1 MQIIACKLVN
11 ILAIPN
17 IKLNKQLSRGLLSF
31 SIFML
36 LLMNFFYTTIPNN
49 THFIFKCLY
58 GSILLFFVILFS
70 INQKIQPIK
79 QINKTFWGLWFIL
92 VFFQFTSSVLVS
104 LEYLPMACVSLIE
117 FSLLFYIW
125 FQRNDS
131 MNFISM
137 VFKNF
142 NILFVAYLLIS
153 IIFIPIG
160 KGQYSGFNL
169 NPNGNGQLVTM
180 AFPIVLYLKSISKK
194 NSIKLFYLIE
204 LVLIITFCYF
214 SESRTALLSL
224 LMMIVTIITCHIFV
238 FKNPLFTLLKKG
250 ILISVIVLTT
260 ICILPYINSFTSSIT
275 KVGDKYEEKKS
286 IYNNPKIEEKT
297 ILMEPGPI
305 NKTEPAKEPVKES
318 EKEINIIDRVKG
330 DDKSGTSLEDYSSG
344 RTQIWLEGLS
354 KINLFGNPSR
364 NHIITERNGDVGN
377 NLHNTFLQFSYDNG
391 FFAGITFG
399 LLVLYSL
406 FILAYNIKI
415 NTSVYSY
422 YILIYQVGFIV
433 TSTLASTNLPFL
445 YSISLIYYFTLPMVN
460 ERITKGEL
468 DVKY

>member
-1 MQIIACKLVN
+1 
-11 ILAIPN
+11 
-17 IKLNKQLSRGLLSF
+17 
-31 SIFML
+31 
-36 LLMNFFYTTIPNN
+36 
-49 THFIFKCLY
+49 
-58 GSILLFFVILFS
+58 SILLFFVILFS

-169 NPNGNGQLVTM
+169 NPNGSGQLVTM
-180 AFPIVLYLKSISKK
+180 AFPIVVYLKSISKK
-194 NSIKLFYLIE
+194 NSTKLFYLIE

-224 LMMIVTIITCHIFV
+224 LMMIVTIIICHIFV
-238 FKNPLFTLLKKG
+238 FKNPLFTLAKKG
-250 ILISVIVLTT
+250 ILISVIVLVT

-275 KVGDKYEEKKS
+275 KVGDKYEEMKS
-286 IYNNPKIEEKT
+286 IYINPKIEEKT
-297 ILMEPGPI
+297 ILMEPGTI
-305 NKTEPAKEPVKES
+305 NKTEPAKESVKEPVKES
-318 EKEINIIDRVKG
+318 EKETNIIDRVKG

-422 YILIYQVGFIV
+422 YVLIYHVGFIV
-433 TSTLASTNLPFL
+433 TSMLSSVNLPFL